1 MDWKNKQTIVLLEYY
16 IIIAV
21 DVIILFIINMNQL
34 KIMVRI
40 IVLVMINRQRQEI
53 KHDLLLI
60 SICIFWWGKNNQRFT
75 SVN

>member
-34 KIMVRI
+34 KIIVRI